1 MEYSSLNDLLTCL
14 TFDSNLH
21 IAVVFLRD
29 SGNVKTEL
37 PENFSYHTKPFCVH
51 MKRTP
56 EGYEKCFVCRNFA
69 LNKAVS
75 ERKAFGHFCVN
86 GIYEYCHPV
95 IYEDEVV
102 AVIFLGNILRGNC
115 CHEMEFFYDS
125 FAKDIPD
132 YILEK
137 IASVTSGHIKLL
149 LSEYAKVGS
158 SYSPLVR
165 NIRNY
170 IEESLYSDI
179 SVKEIALL
187 FNYNEKYIGKLFK
200 AQTGFTVKEYLNRRR
215 LDTAEQLLRN
225 TKLSITEISSKSGFN
240 NVTYFN
246 RLFKK
251 HFNFSPKNYRK
262 VMK

>member
-115 CHEMEFFYDS
+115 CHEMEFFLRQLRKRY
-125 FAKDIPD
+125 
-132 YILEK
+132 
-137 IASVTSGHIKLL
+137 SGLYTGKNCICNKRTYKAFIVRICKGRKLL
-149 LSEYAKVGS
+149 FPAC
-158 SYSPLVR
+158 
-165 NIRNY
+165 
-170 IEESLYSDI
+170 
-179 SVKEIALL
+179 
-187 FNYNEKYIGKLFK
+187 
-200 AQTGFTVKEYLNRRR
+200 
-215 LDTAEQLLRN
+215 
-225 TKLSITEISSKSGFN
+225 
-240 NVTYFN
+240 
-246 RLFKK
+246 KK
-251 HFNFSPKNYRK
+251 HKKTILKRVYIPTFP
-262 VMK
+262 